1 MSKVSVYPDN
11 ESLISGAADFI
22 ADAAVQAITA
32 RGRFTLALSGG
43 HTPQPVYA
51 RLATPGYRERL
62 DWSKVQVFFGDE
74 RCVPPDDP
82 QSNYHMVK
90 TALFDEV
97 PLPEANI
104 HRIRGEADPEQAAAD
119 YAQVLE
125 RTFGGKAAAGGPPP
139 EGFDLILLGMG
150 DNGHT
155 ASLFPGLAVVTE
167 TERWVM
173 AQYVEV
179 VGMWRLTLTPVVIN
193 AARRVAFLVSGAQ
206 KAEML
211 HRVLEGPYQPVV
223 LPSQIIK
230 PTRGE
235 LHWLLDEPAAA
246 QVRRKS

>member
-1 MSKVSVYPDN
+1 MSKITVFPDK
-11 ESLISGAADFI
+11 ESLISGTADFI
-22 ADAAVQAITA
+22 AELAAQAIAA

-43 HTPQPVYA
+43 NTPRPVYA
-51 RLATPGYRERL
+51 RLADPGYRDRL
-62 DWSKVQVFFGDE
+62 DWSKVQIFFGDE

-82 QSNYHMVK
+82 QSNYLMVK
-90 TALFDEV
+90 TALFDQA
-97 PLPEANI
+97 PLPAANI
-104 HRIRGEADPEQAAAD
+104 HRIQGEDAPEQAAAD
-119 YAQVLE
+119 YAHILQQ
-125 RTFGGKAAAGGPPP
+125 TFGGDAAAGGPPP

-167 TERWVM
+167 AARWVM

-179 VGMWRLTLTPVVIN
+179 AGMWRVTLTPVVIN
-193 AARRVAFLVSGAQ
+193 AARQVAFLVSGAN

-230 PTRGE
+230 PTTGE
-235 LHWLLDEPAAA
+235 LHWLLDAPAAA
-246 QVRRKS
+246 QLRRES